1 MKPIESSALIGLGA
15 LGILFGWPMQNHTP
29 AGRFCVIA
37 DAPRIARYQ
46 AEPALFNGERCDFRY
61 CTPEQGAPADLV
73 LVAVKATALEAAARQ
88 TRPLVGPDTVI
99 IRVLTAI
106 TSWEPLARLYPG
118 RLLWSVALGMD
129 ATRTGRTLACKNPGL
144 IQLGERDGSITP
156 RLQAAAEYL
165 AG

>member
-46 AEPALFNGERCDFRY
+46 AEPALFNGERCEFRY

-88 TRPLVGPDTVI
+88 IRPFVGPDTVI
-99 IRVLTAI
+99 ISVLNGI
-106 TSWEPLARLYPG
+106 TSEERWNGCTPAACCGAWRWAWTPPAPAG
-118 RLLWSVALGMD
+118 RWPA
-129 ATRTGRTLACKNPGL
+129 K
-144 IQLGERDGSITP
+144 TP
-156 RLQAAAEYL
+156 A
-165 AG
+165 